1 VDKYPVD
8 SILLL
13 TIIIALV
20 FAATGMSS
28 PLITLYLEGLG
39 ADYEHIS
46 LIMATAAAMAL
57 ASNYAWGRV
66 SDWLG
71 RRRPLIAG
79 GLAGGAVAYGL
90 LSTVTSPNLAWAVR
104 MWEAFSLAAYTTTS
118 LALMGDLLAAQPVH
132 AAARRGMRMGTYRGI
147 GSLAFAVGAVVG
159 GNLADRYSLRLTF
172 GLCACLYALA
182 ALCALALR
190 ETAGRASPAELSSEV
205 AGAPP
210 DRQSGTPA
218 PDRGTAGQCEQRLPW
233 AFLAGVFLWMTGLM
247 ASASLWPN
255 FMAKLGY
262 SKGAISSLWGFAALV
277 EAPSM
282 RLVGYLSDL
291 AGRVPVL
298 MVGSL
303 GVALVMLGYMTVARR
318 LPLLVGV
325 QTVRGV
331 AYASHM
337 ATAMTFAAE
346 LGDRRTR
353 GSNSGLFN
361 TASGGG
367 QLLGL
372 LMAGTLAQ
380 NWGFEAMFGA
390 CAVMALLSGVCFWI
404 LRHYNSRE
412 CTVRMVQ

>member
-1 VDKYPVD
+1 LD

-20 FAATGMSS
+20 YAATGMSS

-39 ADYEHIS
+39 ADYQHIS

-57 ASNYAWGRV
+57 VSNYAWGRV

-79 GLAGGAVAYGL
+79 GLAGGAVAYAL
-90 LSTVTSPNLAWAVR
+90 LSSVTSPNLAWAVR
-104 MWEAFSLAAYTTTS
+104 MWEALSLAAYTTTS
-118 LALMGDLLAAQPVH
+118 LALMGDLLAAQP
-132 AAARRGMRMGTYRGI
+132 AQATTRRGMRMGTYRGI

-159 GNLADRYSLRLTF
+159 GNLADQYSLRLTF

-182 ALCALALR
+182 AVCALALR
-190 ETAGRASPAELSSEV
+190 ETRELTGLRGKPVRSSPPETAE
-205 AGAPP
+205 
-210 DRQSGTPA
+210 
-218 PDRGTAGQCEQRLPW
+218 QCNQRLPLP
-233 AFLAGVFLWMTGLM
+233 FLAGVFLWMTGLM
-247 ASASLWPN
+247 ASASMWPN

-298 MVGSL
+298 LVGSL
-303 GVALVMLGYMTVARR
+303 GITLVMLGYMLVARR
-318 LPLLVGV
+318 LPLLAGV
-325 QTVRGV
+325 QAVRGV

-361 TASGGG
+361 TASGSG

-372 LMAGTLAQ
+372 LLGGTLAQ

-390 CAVMALLSGVCFWI
+390 CAVAALLSGVCFWM
-404 LRHYNSRE
+404 LRYYSSQNRIA
-412 CTVRMVQ
+412 RIIQ

>member
-1 VDKYPVD
+1 VN

-13 TIIIALV
+13 TVIIALV
-20 FAATGMSS
+20 FAAMGMSS

-39 ADYEHIS
+39 ADYQHIS

-57 ASNYAWGRV
+57 VSNYAWGRV

-79 GLAGGAVAYGL
+79 GLAGGAVAYAL
-90 LSTVTSPNLAWAVR
+90 LSGVTSPNLAWAVR

-118 LALMGDLLAAQPVH
+118 LALMGDLLAAQP
-132 AAARRGMRMGTYRGI
+132 ARATTRRGMRMGTYRGI
-147 GSLAFAVGAVVG
+147 GSFAFAVGAVAG
-159 GNLADRYSLRLTF
+159 GNLADQYSLRLTF
-172 GLCACLYALA
+172 GLCAGLYALA

-190 ETAGRASPAELSSEV
+190 ETRELTGRFAGKPVNSPPPETAE
-205 AGAPP
+205 
-210 DRQSGTPA
+210 QSN
-218 PDRGTAGQCEQRLPW
+218 QRLPW
-233 AFLAGVFLWMTGLM
+233 PFLAGVFLWMTGLM
-247 ASASLWPN
+247 ASASMWPN
-255 FMAKLGY
+255 FMARLGY

-303 GVALVMLGYMTVARR
+303 GIALAMLGYMTVARR

-325 QTVRGV
+325 QAVRGV

-346 LGDRRTR
+346 LGDQRVR

-372 LMAGTLAQ
+372 LLGGTLAQ
-380 NWGFEAMFGA
+380 NWGFEVMFGA
-390 CAVMALLSGVCFWI
+390 CAVAALLSGVCFWM
-404 LRHYNSRE
+404 LRYYSSQAR
-412 CTVRMVQ
+412 TVRMIQ

>member
-1 VDKYPVD
+1 VD

-20 FAATGMSS
+20 FAAVGMSS

-39 ADYEHIS
+39 ADYQHIS

-57 ASNYAWGRV
+57 VSNYAWGRV

-79 GLAGGAVAYGL
+79 GLAGGAVAYAL
-90 LSTVTSPNLAWAVR
+90 LSGVTSPNLAWAVR

-118 LALMGDLLAAQPVH
+118 LALMGDLLAAQP
-132 AAARRGMRMGTYRGI
+132 AQATARRGMRMGTYRGI

-159 GNLADRYSLRLTF
+159 GNLADQYSLRLTF
-172 GLCACLYALA
+172 GLCAGLYALA

-190 ETAGRASPAELSSEV
+190 ETRDLTGLGKPVRSHLSETAEQ
-205 AGAPP
+205 
-210 DRQSGTPA
+210 RN
-218 PDRGTAGQCEQRLPW
+218 QRLPRT
-233 AFLAGVFLWMTGLM
+233 FLAGVFLWMTGLM
-247 ASASLWPN
+247 ASASMWPN

-303 GVALVMLGYMTVARR
+303 GIALAMLGYIVVARR

-325 QTVRGV
+325 QAVRGV

-361 TASGGG
+361 TASGSG

-372 LMAGTLAQ
+372 LMGGTLAQ

-390 CAVMALLSGVCFWI
+390 CAVAALLSGVCFWM
-404 LRHYNSRE
+404 LRRYSRSSGNFSH
-412 CTVRMVQ
+412 CLGGD

>member
-1 VDKYPVD
+1 
-8 SILLL
+8 
-13 TIIIALV
+13 
-20 FAATGMSS
+20 
-28 PLITLYLEGLG
+28 
-39 ADYEHIS
+39 
-46 LIMATAAAMAL
+46 MAL
-57 ASNYAWGRV
+57 ASSYAWGRV

-79 GLAGGAVAYGL
+79 GLAGGAVAYAL
-90 LSTVTSPNLAWAVR
+90 LSSVTSPNLAWAVR
-104 MWEAFSLAAYTTTS
+104 MWEAISLAAYTTTS
-118 LALMGDLLAAQPVH
+118 LALMGDLLAAQPPVE
-132 AAARRGMRMGTYRGI
+132 ATAGRARPTGPGIMRRGMRMGTYRGI

-159 GNLADRYSLRLTF
+159 GNLADQYSLRLTF

-190 ETAGRASPAELSSEV
+190 ETAARAPAAELSSEAADASPSPV
-205 AGAPP
+205 PHDRQLGAPSP
-210 DRQSGTPA
+210 DCDVVGRR
-218 PDRGTAGQCEQRLPW
+218 DQRLPW

-247 ASASLWPN
+247 ASASMWPN

-291 AGRVPVL
+291 LGRVPVL
-298 MVGSL
+298 MVGSV
-303 GVALVMLGYMTVARR
+303 GVALVMLGYMAVARS
-318 LPLLVGV
+318 LPPLIGV
-325 QTVRGV
+325 QAVRGV

-337 ATAMTFAAE
+337 ASAMTFAAE

-361 TASGGG
+361 TAAGGG

-372 LMAGTLAQ
+372 LMGGTLAQ
-380 NWGFEAMFGA
+380 IWGFEVMFGA
-390 CAVMALLSGVCFWI
+390 CAVVALLSGACFWM
-404 LRHYNSRE
+404 LRHYNPADN
-412 CTVRMVQ
+412 

>member
-1 VDKYPVD
+1 VD

-39 ADYEHIS
+39 ADYQHIS

-57 ASNYAWGRV
+57 VSNYAWGRV

-79 GLAGGAVAYGL
+79 GLAGGAVAYAL
-90 LSTVTSPNLAWAVR
+90 LSGVTSPNLAWAVR
-104 MWEAFSLAAYTTTS
+104 MWEALSLAAYTTTS
-118 LALMGDLLAAQPVH
+118 LALMGDLLAAQP
-132 AAARRGMRMGTYRGI
+132 AQATARRGMRMGTYRGI
-147 GSLAFAVGAVVG
+147 GSLAFAVGAVIG

-190 ETAGRASPAELSSEV
+190 ETAGRAPSAASPSEM
-205 AGAPP
+205 ATAQPAPA
-210 DRQSGTPA
+210 PA
-218 PDRGTAGQCEQRLPW
+218 PDRETARRNDQRLPW
-233 AFLAGVFLWMTGLM
+233 TFLAGVFLWMTGLM
-247 ASASLWPN
+247 ASASMWPN
-255 FMAKLGY
+255 FMARLGY

-303 GVALVMLGYMTVARR
+303 GVAVVMLGYMTVARR

-372 LMAGTLAQ
+372 LMGGTLAQ
-380 NWGFEAMFGA
+380 IWGFEAMFGA
-390 CAVMALLSGVCFWI
+390 CAVAALLSGACFWL
-404 LRHYNSRE
+404 LRRYPTGSDDFGHPGD
-412 CTVRMVQ
+412 

>member
-1 VDKYPVD
+1 LD

-39 ADYEHIS
+39 ADYQHIS

-57 ASNYAWGRV
+57 VSNYAWGRV

-79 GLAGGAVAYGL
+79 GLAGGAVAYAL
-90 LSTVTSPNLAWAVR
+90 LSSVTSPNLAWAVR
-104 MWEAFSLAAYTTTS
+104 MWEAASLAAYTTTS
-118 LALMGDLLAAQPVH
+118 LALMGDLLAAQP
-132 AAARRGMRMGTYRGI
+132 AQATARRGMRMGTYRGI

-159 GNLADRYSLRLTF
+159 GNLADQYSLRVTF
-172 GLCACLYALA
+172 GLCACLYAVA

-190 ETAGRASPAELSSEV
+190 ETAGRTPSAELSSET
-205 AGAPP
+205 ADASPSSIPSNRQLGAPLP
-210 DRQSGTPA
+210 DRETVGRS
-218 PDRGTAGQCEQRLPW
+218 DQRLPW
-233 AFLAGVFLWMTGLM
+233 YFLAGVFLWATGLT

-262 SKGAISSLWGFAALV
+262 SKAAISSLWGFAALV

-303 GVALVMLGYMTVARR
+303 GVVLVMLGYMTVARK

-325 QTVRGV
+325 QVVRGV

-372 LMAGTLAQ
+372 LMGGTLAQ
-380 NWGFEAMFGA
+380 NWGFEFMFGA
-390 CAVMALLSGVCFWI
+390 CAVAALLSGVCFWM
-404 LRHYNSRE
+404 LRHYSSQD
-412 CTVRMVQ
+412 CLSS

>member
-1 VDKYPVD
+1 VD

-39 ADYEHIS
+39 ADYQHIS

-57 ASNYAWGRV
+57 ASSYAWGRV

-79 GLAGGAVAYGL
+79 GLAGGAVAYAL
-90 LSTVTSPNLAWAVR
+90 LSSVTSPNLAWAVR
-104 MWEAFSLAAYTTTS
+104 MWEALSLAAYTTTS
-118 LALMGDLLAAQPVH
+118 LALMGDLLAVQPAQ
-132 AAARRGMRMGTYRGI
+132 ATARRGMRMGTYRGI

-159 GNLADRYSLRLTF
+159 GNLADQYSLRLTF

-190 ETAGRASPAELSSEV
+190 EPAGRAPAAESSSEM

-210 DRQSGTPA
+210 DRRPATPA
-218 PDRGTAGQCEQRLPW
+218 PERDTAGQRDQRLPW
-233 AFLAGVFLWMTGLM
+233 TFLAGVFLWMTGLM
-247 ASASLWPN
+247 ASASMWPN
-255 FMAKLGY
+255 FMARLGY

-298 MVGSL
+298 MAGSL
-303 GVALVMLGYMTVARR
+303 GIALVMLGYMVVARR
-318 LPLLVGV
+318 LPLLAGV
-325 QTVRGV
+325 QAVRGV

-361 TASGGG
+361 TAAGGG

-372 LMAGTLAQ
+372 MMGGTLAQ
-380 NWGFEAMFGA
+380 TWGFEFMFGA
-390 CAVMALLSGVCFWI
+390 CAVVALLSGVCFWM
-404 LRHYNSRE
+404 LRHHGS
-412 CTVRMVQ
+412 

>member
-1 VDKYPVD
+1 VD

-39 ADYEHIS
+39 ADYQHIS

-57 ASNYAWGRV
+57 VSSYAWGRV

-71 RRRPLIAG
+71 QRRPLIAG
-79 GLAGGAVAYGL
+79 GLAGGAVAYAL
-90 LSTVTSPNLAWAVR
+90 LSSVTSPNLAWAVR
-104 MWEAFSLAAYTTTS
+104 MWEALSLAAYTTTS
-118 LALMGDLLAAQPVH
+118 LALMGDLLAAQPTQ
-132 AAARRGMRMGTYRGI
+132 AIARRGMRMGTYRGI

-159 GNLADRYSLRLTF
+159 GNLADQYSLRLTF
-172 GLCACLYALA
+172 GLCAGLYALA
-182 ALCALALR
+182 TLCALPLR
-190 ETAGRASPAELSSEV
+190 ETRDLTGFPKPVRSHSQE
-205 AGAPP
+205 
-210 DRQSGTPA
+210 
-218 PDRGTAGQCEQRLPW
+218 TAGQRDQRLPW
-233 AFLAGVFLWMTGLM
+233 TFLAGVFLWMTGLM
-247 ASASLWPN
+247 ASASMWPN

-277 EAPSM
+277 EAPAM

-361 TASGGG
+361 TASGSG

-372 LMAGTLAQ
+372 LMGGTLAQ

-390 CAVMALLSGVCFWI
+390 CAVAALLSGVCFLM
-404 LRHYNSRE
+404 LRHYGSQERI
-412 CTVRMVQ
+412 VRMIQ

>member
-1 VDKYPVD
+1 VD

-20 FAATGMSS
+20 FAAMGMSS

-39 ADYEHIS
+39 ADYQHIS

-57 ASNYAWGRV
+57 VSSYAWGRV

-79 GLAGGAVAYGL
+79 GLAGGAVAYAL
-90 LSTVTSPNLAWAVR
+90 LSSVTSPNLAWAVR
-104 MWEAFSLAAYTTTS
+104 MWEALSLAAYTTTS
-118 LALMGDLLAAQPVH
+118 LALMGDLLAAQP
-132 AAARRGMRMGTYRGI
+132 AQATARRGMRMGTYRGI

-159 GNLADRYSLRLTF
+159 GNLADQYSLRLTF
-172 GLCACLYALA
+172 GLCAGLYALA
-182 ALCALALR
+182 ALCALPLR
-190 ETAGRASPAELSSEV
+190 ETAGRAPSTELPSEM
-205 AGAPP
+205 AGAPS
-210 DRQSGTPA
+210 DRRSGTPA
-218 PDRGTAGQCEQRLPW
+218 PDRDAAGRRDQRLPW
-233 AFLAGVFLWMTGLM
+233 TFLAGVFLWMTGLM
-247 ASASLWPN
+247 ASASMWPN

-277 EAPSM
+277 EAPAM

-361 TASGGG
+361 TASGSG

-372 LMAGTLAQ
+372 LMGGTLAQ

-390 CAVMALLSGVCFWI
+390 CAVAALLSGVCFLM
-404 LRHYNSRE
+404 LRHYSSQDRI
-412 CTVRMVQ
+412 VRMIQ

>member
-1 VDKYPVD
+1 VD

-20 FAATGMSS
+20 FAAMGMSS

-39 ADYEHIS
+39 ADYQHIS

-57 ASNYAWGRV
+57 ASSYAWGRV

-79 GLAGGAVAYGL
+79 GLAGGAVAYAL
-90 LSTVTSPNLAWAVR
+90 LSSVTSPNLAWAVR
-104 MWEAFSLAAYTTTS
+104 MWEALSLAAYTTTS
-118 LALMGDLLAAQPVH
+118 LALMGDLLAAQP
-132 AAARRGMRMGTYRGI
+132 AQATARRGMRMGTYRGI

-159 GNLADRYSLRLTF
+159 GNLADQYSLRLTF
-172 GLCACLYALA
+172 GLCAGLYALA
-182 ALCALALR
+182 ALCALPLR
-190 ETAGRASPAELSSEV
+190 ETAGKRASPAAPSSEV
-205 AGAPP
+205 ADA
-210 DRQSGTPA
+210 
-218 PDRGTAGQCEQRLPW
+218 QRLPW
-233 AFLAGVFLWMTGLM
+233 TFLAGVFLWMTGLM
-247 ASASLWPN
+247 ASASMWPN
-255 FMAKLGY
+255 FMARLGY

-277 EAPSM
+277 EAPAM

-303 GVALVMLGYMTVARR
+303 GVAVVMLGYMTVARR

-372 LMAGTLAQ
+372 LMGGTLAQ

-390 CAVMALLSGVCFWI
+390 CAVAALLSGVCFLM
-404 LRHYNSRE
+404 LRHYSSQDRI
-412 CTVRMVQ
+412 VRMIQ

>member
-1 VDKYPVD
+1 LNG
-8 SILLL
+8 ILLL

-28 PLITLYLEGLG
+28 PLITLYLEALG

-57 ASNYAWGRV
+57 VSNYAWGRV

-79 GLAGGAVAYGL
+79 GLAGGAVAYAL
-90 LSTVTSPNLAWAVR
+90 LSSVTSPNLAWAVR
-104 MWEAFSLAAYTTTS
+104 MWEALSLAAYTTTS
-118 LALMGDLLAAQPVH
+118 LALMGDLLAAQP
-132 AAARRGMRMGTYRGI
+132 AQATARRGMRMGTYRGI
-147 GSLAFAVGAVVG
+147 GSLAFAVGAVIG

-190 ETAGRASPAELSSEV
+190 ETAGRAPSSEMAAAQPSPA
-205 AGAPP
+205 
-210 DRQSGTPA
+210 PA
-218 PDRGTAGQCEQRLPW
+218 PGRGTAAQNAQRLPW
-233 AFLAGVFLWMTGLM
+233 PFLAGVFLWMTGLM
-247 ASASLWPN
+247 ASASMWPN

-303 GVALVMLGYMTVARR
+303 GVAVVMLGYMTVARR

-372 LMAGTLAQ
+372 LMGGTLAQ
-380 NWGFEAMFGA
+380 IWGFEAMFGA
-390 CAVMALLSGVCFWI
+390 CAVMALLSGVCFWL
-404 LRHYNSRE
+404 LRHYKADERPI
-412 CTVRMVQ
+412 VRYDFSHPAD

>member
-1 VDKYPVD
+1 
-8 SILLL
+8 
-13 TIIIALV
+13 
-20 FAATGMSS
+20 
-28 PLITLYLEGLG
+28 
-39 ADYEHIS
+39 
-46 LIMATAAAMAL
+46 MATAAAMAL
-57 ASNYAWGRV
+57 ASSYAWGRV

-79 GLAGGAVAYGL
+79 GLAGGAVAYAL
-90 LSTVTSPNLAWAVR
+90 LSSVTSPNLAWAVR

-118 LALMGDLLAAQPVH
+118 LALMGDLLAGQPGQ
-132 AAARRGMRMGTYRGI
+132 AAPTGSGTARRGMRMGTYRGI

-159 GNLADRYSLRLTF
+159 GNLADQYSLRLTF
-172 GLCACLYALA
+172 SLCACLYALA
-182 ALCALALR
+182 ALCALALH
-190 ETAGRASPAELSSEV
+190 ETARGRAPAAALSPGSAD
-205 AGAPP
+205 APP
-210 DRQSGTPA
+210 DRRSATPA
-218 PDRGTAGQCEQRLPW
+218 PDLEPAGRNDQRLPW

-247 ASASLWPN
+247 ASASMWPN

-298 MVGSL
+298 MVGSV
-303 GVALVMLGYMTVARR
+303 GVALVMLGYMAVARS
-318 LPLLVGV
+318 LPPLIGV
-325 QTVRGV
+325 QAVRGV

-337 ATAMTFAAE
+337 ASAMTFAAE

-361 TASGGG
+361 TAAGGG

-372 LMAGTLAQ
+372 LMGGTLAQ
-380 NWGFEAMFGA
+380 IWGFEFMFGA
-390 CAVMALLSGVCFWI
+390 CAVVALLSGVCFWM
-404 LRHYNSRE
+404 LRHYNPADH
-412 CTVRMVQ
+412 

>member
-1 VDKYPVD
+1 MD

-39 ADYEHIS
+39 ADYQHIS

-57 ASNYAWGRV
+57 VSNYAWGRV

-79 GLAGGAVAYGL
+79 GLAGGAVAYAL
-90 LSTVTSPNLAWAVR
+90 LSGVTSPNLAWAVR
-104 MWEAFSLAAYTTTS
+104 MWEALSLAAYTTTS
-118 LALMGDLLAAQPVH
+118 LALMGDLLAAQP
-132 AAARRGMRMGTYRGI
+132 AQATARRGMRMGTYRGI

-159 GNLADRYSLRLTF
+159 GNLADQYSLRLTF

-182 ALCALALR
+182 AVCALALR
-190 ETAGRASPAELSSEV
+190 ETRDLAGLRGKPVRSHPAE
-205 AGAPP
+205 
-210 DRQSGTPA
+210 
-218 PDRGTAGQCEQRLPW
+218 TAEQQCNQNQRLPW
-233 AFLAGVFLWMTGLM
+233 PFLAGVFLWMTGLM

-255 FMAKLGY
+255 FMARLGY

-303 GVALVMLGYMTVARR
+303 GIVLVMLGYIVVARR

-325 QTVRGV
+325 QAVRGV

-372 LMAGTLAQ
+372 LLGGTLAQ

-390 CAVMALLSGVCFWI
+390 CAVAALLSGVCFWM
-404 LRHYNSRE
+404 LRRYSGRSDDFSHSSD
-412 CTVRMVQ
+412 

>member
-1 VDKYPVD
+1 VN

-13 TIIIALV
+13 TVIIALV
-20 FAATGMSS
+20 YAAMGMSS

-39 ADYEHIS
+39 ADYQHIS
-46 LIMATAAAMAL
+46 LIMATAAALAL
-57 ASNYAWGRV
+57 VSNYGWGRV

-79 GLAGGAVAYGL
+79 GLAGGAVAYAL
-90 LSTVTSPNLAWAVR
+90 LSSVTSPNLAWAVR

-118 LALMGDLLAAQPVH
+118 LALMGDLLAAQP
-132 AAARRGMRMGTYRGI
+132 AQAIARRGMRMGTYRGI
-147 GSLAFAVGAVVG
+147 GSLAFAVGAVAG
-159 GNLADRYSLRLTF
+159 GNLADQYSLRLTF
-172 GLCACLYALA
+172 GLCAGLYALA

-190 ETAGRASPAELSSEV
+190 ESAGRAPSAEAPFET

-210 DRQSGTPA
+210 DRRPATPA
-218 PDRGTAGQCEQRLPW
+218 PGQSMAGQGDQRLPW

-247 ASASLWPN
+247 ASASMWPN

-303 GVALVMLGYMTVARR
+303 GIVLVMLGYMVVARR

-325 QTVRGV
+325 QAVRGV

-346 LGDRRTR
+346 LGDRRIR

-361 TASGGG
+361 TASGSG

-372 LMAGTLAQ
+372 LMGGTLAQ

-390 CAVMALLSGVCFWI
+390 CAVAVLLSGVCFWM
-404 LRHYNSRE
+404 LRYYNSQEAHTMR
-412 CTVRMVQ
+412 TIQ

>member
-1 VDKYPVD
+1 MD

-39 ADYEHIS
+39 ADYQHIS

-57 ASNYAWGRV
+57 VSNYAWGRV

-79 GLAGGAVAYGL
+79 GLAGGAVAYAL
-90 LSTVTSPNLAWAVR
+90 LSGVTSPNLAWAVR
-104 MWEAFSLAAYTTTS
+104 MWEALSLAAYTTTS
-118 LALMGDLLAAQPVH
+118 LALMGDLLAAQP
-132 AAARRGMRMGTYRGI
+132 AQGTARRGMRMGTYRGI
-147 GSLAFAVGAVVG
+147 GSLAFAIGAVIG
-159 GNLADRYSLRLTF
+159 GNLADQYSLRLTF
-172 GLCACLYALA
+172 GLCACLYVLA
-182 ALCALALR
+182 ALCALALH
-190 ETAGRASPAELSSEV
+190 ETAGQAPSAEVPSEM

-210 DRQSGTPA
+210 A
-218 PDRGTAGQCEQRLPW
+218 PGQCNRRLPW
-233 AFLAGVFLWMTGLM
+233 TFLAGVFLWMTGLM
-247 ASASLWPN
+247 ASASMWPN
-255 FMAKLGY
+255 FMARLGY

-298 MVGSL
+298 MVGSF
-303 GVALVMLGYMTVARR
+303 GIAVVMLGYIVVARR

-325 QTVRGV
+325 QAVRGV

-372 LMAGTLAQ
+372 LLGGTLAQ
-380 NWGFEAMFGA
+380 NWGFEVMFGA
-390 CAVMALLSGVCFWI
+390 CAVAALLSGVCFWM
-404 LRHYNSRE
+404 LRLGSNDFSQR
-412 CTVRMVQ
+412 TD